1 MSSAR
6 PWLKIKVLL
15 VSGRGEELETPPGR
29 VMLVSA
35 NHSLAELADAIDLA
49 FARWDTS
56 HLHMFMLPNGLA
68 LASEDDEMDA
78 ETGAT
83 TSNTR
88 LGGIGHEKGSGFQY
102 VFDLGDEWTHD
113 CEVIELDVDPIE
125 ELGAPP
131 PQGPVT
137 IDGWG
142 WIPDQYGRATEAV
155 EDE

>member
-1 MSSAR
+1 MSPTK
-6 PWLKIKVLL
+6 PWLKIKVVL
-15 VSGRGEELETPPGR
+15 VSGRGEEFEAPPGR

-49 FARWDTS
+49 FARWGIS
-56 HLHMFMLPNGLA
+56 HLHIFTLPNGLA
-68 LASEDDEMDA
+68 LASEDDEMEA

-83 TSNTR
+83 TSKTR
-88 LGGIGHEKGSGFQY
+88 LGAIGLEKGSRFQY

-125 ELGAPP
+125 EFGAP

-142 WIPDQYGRATEAV
+142 WIPDQYGRVTEAV